1 MLNRIKDFFV
11 DHNARPGGA
20 GGHHTVDE
28 FHLAAAAL
36 LVEAAS
42 VDGDF
47 DADERA
53 RVTEFAER
61 GLGLS
66 DEEAQTL
73 LTAAETVAGSAT
85 QLFGFTSAIK
95 NGFSY
100 EERVELVETLWEVV
114 YADGK
119 ADAYEQ
125 QLMRRIGGLI
135 YVTDRDRGLARKRVL
150 NRIGGG

>member
-20 GGHHTVDE
+20 GGYHTVDE
-28 FHLAAAAL
+28 LHLAAAAL

-42 VDGDF
+42 VDEDF
-47 DADERA
+47 DQEERQ
-53 RVTEFAER
+53 RIIEFAER
-61 GLGLS
+61 QLGLNT
-66 DEEAQTL
+66 EEAQTL
-73 LTAAETVAGSAT
+73 LTAAQTKVGAAT
-85 QLFGFTSAIK
+85 QLFGFTSAVK
-95 NGFSY
+95 NRFSY
-100 EERVELVETLWEVV
+100 EERVELVEALWEVV

-150 NRIGGG
+150 NRLGIS